1 MSLLRASFRA
11 LAPCLRLPHTG
22 TMFQSHIAGEEAR
35 QLHFAKQAS
44 ERASAKAQQLEPP
57 DTNAHRL
64 SRPFPIPFFIDVYF
78 FSIVQ
83 PVAGPPGETQHR
95 QRVGNFSN
103 AVPSPSLKIAPLK
116 NDRRND
122 EILPDSHPR

>member
-1 MSLLRASFRA
+1 
-11 LAPCLRLPHTG
+11 
-22 TMFQSHIAGEEAR
+22 MFQSHIAGEEAR

-83 PVAGPPGETQHR
+83 PVAGPPGETPAPP
-95 QRVGNFSN
+95 RVGNFSSS
-103 AVPSPSLKIAPLK
+103 VPSPSLPSLKIAPLK
-116 NDRRND
+116 NDRRNH